1 MVIYTTIREGRRR
14 ELTEMVKQFSY
25 NWPEAEDD
33 DFDPKLIEKSKSM
46 TIEQIDEDWESFVDN
61 LNFR

>member
-1 MVIYTTIREGRRR
+1 
-14 ELTEMVKQFSY
+14 MVKQFSY

-33 DFDPKLIEKSKSM
+33 DFNPKLIEKSKSM
-46 TIEQIDEDWESFVDN
+46 TIEQIDEDWESFVDS